1 MQLKPKLRTYITF
14 KTIYATEM
22 YVKSLFSKAK
32 RSILCQ
38 LRCDVL
44 PLAIETGRYTNT
56 PVDQRLRRLCN
67 LNQIEDE
74 SHFLCQCT
82 LYKTMRTELYLHISP
97 FYPTNLIL

>member
-38 LRCDVL
+38 LRCGVL
-44 PLAIETGRYTNT
+44 PLAIETGRYTT
-56 PVDQRLRRLCN
+56 RQ
-67 LNQIEDE
+67 
-74 SHFLCQCT
+74 
-82 LYKTMRTELYLHISP
+82 
-97 FYPTNLIL
+97 